1 MSDKEVCPE
10 CGKHK
15 GATVS
20 GSSKA
25 WVFKPVKCAC
35 SSPAASEHKRK
46 SNQSA
51 KPLDVEAPKTIVSEN
66 SSSAQARE
74 NDSSPRASEIVT
86 GDHEPISVDE
96 SESHEPKSA
105 GRSRKKNRNRRSKNR
120 SKVENRKAEIT
131 GDHEPIQV
139 AAVSVDAGGPASEPA
154 TLEPSATASAVVTG
168 DHEPVC
174 VSEPISGSQASEPIL
189 DPTSPSQVETGD
201 HQPVSVDEPAPAES
215 VGEIVSDSV
224 SSCATPNEESLSE
237 TPEPSEVSASP
248 EPPPPVLAAEA
259 KPEKV
264 EERPIK
270 SPSGDAVVGALASEK
285 MKPIVAEEGLDSGTW
300 ATAGESVKGLS
311 PSAPRS
317 FRDLPADSLKTNNGA
332 KGDIGIAD
340 QRSQTPS
347 PGANGSSPAPPVPRT
362 LLGTDSGGFS
372 SSSSGFSS
380 SSGGLPAAGA
390 PPPASAGF
398 SSSSSVFSSSSSV
411 FSSSS
416 NVFSSST
423 NSFSAQGPG
432 TASGGGPAP
441 ASSGDAPMKPMSPKT
456 PVPGIGSFPSNK
468 DTGSGVYTGTGI
480 VFNDLKDFPSNDVP
494 STTGNYSPRSDA
506 GGGSFNT
513 PGVSPQSGGF
523 STGSGGFSSSS
534 GRTSTSSGGFSS
546 GASSVSAGNSN
557 FQASGEFSKK
567 RGYVPEPVFPE
578 PDFGD
583 SSSSG
588 TSIMST
594 TSASGLLSDEMVR
607 NDTVATTGGSHLA
620 DDQPEN
626 WVAVS
631 RNSRDKSQ
639 SVFKHDS
646 ELQELIHP
654 ASVRD
659 GQDPV
664 VTRNA
669 ILQTLRRR
677 KIKTLI
683 TLFLAI
689 AIAWV
694 GYSYMSKQAEA
705 NKEAQASKEVQATKK
720 QPAVSPAPKAKTSA
734 PSTGS
739 SPSKKKVTR
748 KSRRNR

>member
-35 SSPAASEHKRK
+35 SSSPVTGHKLQ
-46 SNQSA
+46 SDQSA
-51 KPLDVEAPKTIVSEN
+51 KPLDGEALKPIVSEN
-66 SSSAQARE
+66 SSSAQAPE

-120 SKVENRKAEIT
+120 SKGENRKAEIT
-131 GDHEPIQV
+131 GDHEPISV
-139 AAVSVDAGGPASEPA
+139 AAVTVDAGMPASEPA
-154 TLEPSATASAVVTG
+154 TLDLSASASAVVTG
-168 DHEPVC
+168 DHEPVS
-174 VSEPISGSQASEPIL
+174 VSEPISGAETAEPVL
-189 DPTSPSQVETGD
+189 DATSPSQVETGD
-201 HQPVSVDEPAPAES
+201 HQPVGVDEPAPAES

-224 SSCATPNEESLSE
+224 SSCATPHEESLPE
-237 TPEPSEVSASP
+237 TPEPTEVSASP
-248 EPPPPVLAAEA
+248 EPPPPILAAET

-264 EERPIK
+264 EELSVK

-300 ATAGESVKGLS
+300 ATAGDSVKGLS

-317 FRDLPADSLKTNNGA
+317 FRDLPGDSLKTNNGA
-332 KGDIGIAD
+332 KGDIGTAVP
-340 QRSQTPS
+340 RSQTPL
-347 PGANGSSPAPPVPRT
+347 PGANGSSPVPPVPRT

-398 SSSSSVFSSSSSV
+398 SSSSNVFSSSSSV

-416 NVFSSST
+416 NVFSTST
-423 NSFSAQGPG
+423 NSFSAQGAG
-432 TASGGGPAP
+432 TAGGGTVAP
-441 ASSGDAPMKPMSPKT
+441 AAGGDAAKKPISPKT

-506 GGGSFNT
+506 GGGSFNN

-523 STGSGGFSSSS
+523 SSSSGGFSSTS

-546 GASSVSAGNSN
+546 GASSVSAGNSDY
-557 FQASGEFSKK
+557 QASGEFAKK

-578 PDFGD
+578 PDLGD

-607 NDTVATTGGSHLA
+607 NDAAATTGGSYPA

-631 RNSRDKSQ
+631 KNSRDKSQ

-720 QPAVSPAPKAKTSA
+720 EPAVSAAPKAKSSA
-734 PSTGS
+734 SPSGNS
-739 SPSKKKVTR
+739 SSKKKTR

>member
-35 SSPAASEHKRK
+35 SSPPVTGHKLQ
-46 SNQSA
+46 SDQSA

-66 SSSAQARE
+66 SSSAQAPE

-86 GDHEPISVDE
+86 GDHEPISVGE
-96 SESHEPKSA
+96 SESHEPKSV

-120 SKVENRKAEIT
+120 SKVENRKSEIT
-131 GDHEPIQV
+131 GDHEPISV
-139 AAVSVDAGGPASEPA
+139 AAVTVDAGMPASEPA
-154 TLEPSATASAVVTG
+154 TPDPSASASAVVTG
-168 DHEPVC
+168 DHEPVS
-174 VSEPISGSQASEPIL
+174 VSEPISGAETAEPIL
-189 DPTSPSQVETGD
+189 DAVSPSQVETGD
-201 HQPVSVDEPAPAES
+201 HQPVSLDEPAPAES
-215 VGEIVSDSV
+215 VGEFVSDSV
-224 SSCATPNEESLSE
+224 SSCATPHEESLPE
-237 TPEPSEVSASP
+237 TPEPTEVSSSP
-248 EPPPPVLAAEA
+248 EPPPPVLAAET

-264 EERPIK
+264 EELSVK
-270 SPSGDAVVGALASEK
+270 NPSGDAVVGALASEK

-317 FRDLPADSLKTNNGA
+317 FRDLPGDSLKTNNGA
-332 KGDIGIAD
+332 KGDIGTAVP
-340 QRSQTPS
+340 RSQTPP

-398 SSSSSVFSSSSSV
+398 SSSSNVFSSSSSV

-416 NVFSSST
+416 NVFSTST
-423 NSFSAQGPG
+423 NSFSAQGAG
-432 TASGGGPAP
+432 TAGGGTVAP
-441 ASSGDAPMKPMSPKT
+441 ASSGDAAKKPISPKT

-494 STTGNYSPRSDA
+494 STTGNYSQRSDS
-506 GGGSFNT
+506 GGGSFNK

-523 STGSGGFSSSS
+523 SSSSGGFPSTS
-534 GRTSTSSGGFSS
+534 GRASTSSGGFSS
-546 GASSVSAGNSN
+546 GASSVSAGNN
-557 FQASGEFSKK
+557 NYQASGEFAKK

-578 PDFGD
+578 PDLGD

-607 NDTVATTGGSHLA
+607 NDAVATTGGSYPA

-631 RNSRDKSQ
+631 KNSRDKSQ

-705 NKEAQASKEVQATKK
+705 NKEAQASKAVQATKK
-720 QPAVSPAPKAKTSA
+720 EPAVSAAPKAKSSA
-734 PSTGS
+734 SPSGS
-739 SPSKKKVTR
+739 SSSKKKTR